1 MNQGKGETSLSQ
13 IYEYLLGEVLCY
25 LRPSLATIKY
35 TNIFCTRNSSWE
47 IPPDIWYLHY
57 LWPSLATLHLWIR
70 YIIFS
75 QPSLANLVETSS
87 SLKYLKMFH
96 ISISSALIFC
106 SINLGGDLIVSNE
119 RISRGKVHF
128 YVIFGLNGYLYLYE
142 NLLCW
147 RMEIILYLR
156 HKMAI
161 TIYIYTITL

>member
-1 MNQGKGETSLSQ
+1 MIHIIFGPHWRLYIHM
-13 IYEYLLGEVLCY
+13 IY
-25 LRPSLATIKY
+25 T
-35 TNIFCTRNSSWE
+35 F
-47 IPPDIWYLHY
+47 
-57 LWPSLATLHLWIR
+57 IR

-128 YVIFGLNGYLYLYE
+128 YVIFGLIGYLYLYE
-142 NLLCW
+142 NLLW
-147 RMEIILYLR
+147 RMEIIHLSSAINGDNYINKHNHFIITSFVSIPLQLFNKSRLR
-156 HKMAI
+156 PHC
-161 TIYIYTITL
+161 L